1 MKERCVSFGVGVLF
15 ALTVSSTMVTAD
27 VIVLDPI
34 QGTVLPADS
43 TGLTRVAVYFD
54 SAPLDSSM
62 QVEEAAL
69 LWNLDGEPLDAVYDF
84 SVYELLGSIAAE
96 GTGAGPIPADLNASL
111 DSWLVGPQTNE
122 ENQTVI
128 VRLGLKNLVQAWA
141 KGLRPNYG
149 VLVETPN
156 VAGEVF
162 SSQLPHAKL
171 KIWYSR

>member
-1 MKERCVSFGVGVLF
+1 MKRRCISVLCVLVGV
-15 ALTVSSTMVTAD
+15 ALPTMMASAD
-27 VIVLDPI
+27 VVVLEGA

-43 TGLTRVAVYFD
+43 TGLTRVALHFD

-62 QVEEAAL
+62 KVEEAAL
-69 LWNLDGEPLDAVYDF
+69 LWNLDGQPLDAVYDF
-84 SVYELLGSIAAE
+84 SVYELLGSLSADS
-96 GTGAGPIPADLNASL
+96 TGNVVIPADLNASL

-141 KGLRPNYG
+141 KGLKANYG

-156 VAGEVF
+156 VTREVF
-162 SSQLPHAKL
+162 SAQLPHAQL